1 MDWEDLGPYRR
12 DAERACG
19 RKRGRLSSA
28 IGSSDVDTAAAG
40 GHDRCSERAELMVG
54 PLLRYAGTQ
63 SATFWVETSEACE
76 VEVLGHRSKTFAVEG
91 HHFALVI
98 VDDLSPA
105 SVIAY
110 QVRLGGRLVWPV
122 GDGRPVPVVRTRS
135 NERRVRLAFG
145 SCRVGDP
152 QPSSAESPWPDGLV
166 RTGIDALWAYARQ
179 LQRGEVEWPDALL
192 LLGDQVYA
200 DELPPLTAEF
210 VRARHGTLEPP
221 SDEVADFEEYAQL
234 YRESWSDPDIRWL
247 LSTVPSTMIFDDHDV
262 NDDWNISWS
271 WVEEMRALPWWDAR
285 ITGAFMSYWLY
296 QHIGNLSPPELA
308 EEELLR
314 LVRSDDDAGPRLRRA
329 ARIWDRESA
338 ASRWA
343 FYRDF
348 GNSRLL
354 VIDSRAARVLMD
366 GRREMIDEEEWDW
379 IVEHSL
385 GAFDHLV
392 IASTLPVFMP
402 KGIHHLEAWNEA
414 ICAGRWGGI
423 AARLGERLRRAVDL
437 EHWSAFNNSF
447 ERLCDWL
454 RQVSQRTEMR
464 PPPATVVLL
473 GGDVHNA
480 YVSELALAT
489 TGAENAANA
498 ASRVFQIVCS
508 PFRNPLSVEK
518 RRIVRLTGSKAA
530 AIVFSFL
537 ARLAGV
543 PPPSADWNFVQR
555 PTFDN
560 SIGELE
566 FDGRAARVT
575 LRRSAKEG
583 EYAEQLY
590 PLHVTKLHDS

>member
-1 MDWEDLGPYRR
+1 ML
-12 DAERACG
+12 
-19 RKRGRLSSA
+19 
-28 IGSSDVDTAAAG
+28 
-40 GHDRCSERAELMVG
+40 G
-54 PLLRYAGTQ
+54 PLLRYTGTET
-63 SATFWVETSEACE
+63 ATFWVETSEACE

-91 HHFALVI
+91 HHFALVV

-110 QVRLGGRLVWPV
+110 QVRLDGRLVWPV
-122 GDGRPVPVVRTRS
+122 GDGRPLPAVHTRS
-135 NERRVRLAFG
+135 NERSLRLVFG

-152 QPSSAESPWPDGLV
+152 EPSSAEFSCSDELV
-166 RTGIDALWAYARQ
+166 RTGIDALWTYARQ

-200 DELPPLTAEF
+200 DEVPPLTAEF
-210 VRARHGTLEPP
+210 IRARHDTLEPP
-221 SDEVADFEEYAQL
+221 SEEVADFEEYAQL

-262 NDDWNISWS
+262 HDDWNISWS
-271 WVEEMRALPWWDAR
+271 WLEEMRALPWWDAR
-285 ITGAFMSYWLY
+285 ITGAFMSYWIY

-314 LVRSDDDAGPRLRRA
+314 LVRGDDDAGPRLRRA
-329 ARIWDRESA
+329 ARMWDRESA

-354 VIDSRAARVLMD
+354 VIDSRAARVLID

-379 IVEHSL
+379 VVEHSL
-385 GAFDHLV
+385 GVFDHLV

-414 ICAGRWGGI
+414 ICAGRWGGL

-447 ERLCDWL
+447 ERLCAWL
-454 RQVSQRTEMR
+454 RQVSQGTETR

-480 YVSELALAT
+480 YVSELTLT
-489 TGAENAANA
+489 TTSAANAANA

-508 PFRNPLSVEK
+508 PFRNPLSGKE
-518 RRIVRLTGSKAA
+518 RRIVRLTGSTAA
-530 AIVFSFL
+530 AIVFSSL
-537 ARLAGV
+537 ARLADV
-543 PPPSADWNFVQR
+543 PPPSVDWSFLRR

-566 FDGRAARVT
+566 LDGRAAHVT
-575 LRRSAKEG
+575 LRRSARKG
-583 EYAEQLY
+583 ENAEQLY